1 LEPCQKQ
8 SKIISKKQSKNE
20 NHHQTKLSKAKKKCT
35 KKSQGTIIL
44 QFLHLCVFPRH
55 PRGPRFVAQEA
66 NSASFR
72 AGFRRRL
79 ERADFQILGGHQYLW
94 KSMGKIKILVSFISY
109 RIMLWIYDSL
119 SEFFFQMDSCLD
131 VAYRIFRTNLYHYL
145 WKGFSEND
153 WLVRFSM
160 DKIVGGPCVYL
171 VGG

>member
-1 LEPCQKQ
+1 M
-8 SKIISKKQSKNE
+8 
-20 NHHQTKLSKAKKKCT
+20 HQE
-35 KKSQGTIIL
+35 
-44 QFLHLCVFPRH
+44 VPRH
-55 PRGPRFVAQEA
+55 HNFTIFTSLCLSTPSTGPPLRRTGSEQRLLSRWLQAAPGTCRF
-66 NSASFR
+66 S
-72 AGFRRRL
+72 
-79 ERADFQILGGHQYLW
+79 DFGRSLFFHQYLW